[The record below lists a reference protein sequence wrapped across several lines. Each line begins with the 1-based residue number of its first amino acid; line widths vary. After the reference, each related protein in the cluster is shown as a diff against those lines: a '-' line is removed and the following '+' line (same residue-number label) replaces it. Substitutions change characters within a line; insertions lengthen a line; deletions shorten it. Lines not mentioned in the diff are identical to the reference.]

1 MTTTYFDEAAANWDD
16 EPRRVALMKAIGEK
30 IVAEAQPTKDM
41 DVLDY
46 GCGTGL
52 VSLYLLPYVRTV
64 TGADN
69 SPGMLD
75 MLRKKI
81 SEGDVRNMQA
91 VELNLERDAVPQGRF
106 QMVVVSMA
114 MHHILDVDRV
124 LRAFCDLLEPGGL
137 LCLADLDTEPG
148 TFHPAEV
155 ADGVHH
161 HGFDRATLKGQLVE
175 IGFSE
180 GKDATVATFRKPVE
194 SGVEEEFS
202 IFLVTA
208 RR

>member
-1 MTTTYFDEAAANWDD
+1 MSHFDEAAARWDD

-30 IVAEAQPTKDM
+30 IVTEVGPRM
-41 DVLDY
+41 GMNVLDY

-52 VSLYLLPYVRTV
+52 VSLYLLPHVRHV

-75 MLRKKI
+75 VLRKKI
-81 SEGDVRNMQA
+81 AEGGIQNMEA
-91 VELNLERDAVPQGRF
+91 VQLDLERDVVPEGRY

-114 MHHILDVDRV
+114 MHHIGNVQKV
-124 LRAFCDLLEPGGL
+124 LGAFYQLLEPGGR

-155 ADGVHH
+155 AGSVHH
-161 HGFDRATLKGQLVE
+161 HGFDREALKKRLAE
-175 IGFSE
+175 IGFCE
-180 GKDATVATFRKPVE
+180 AKDTTVTTFLKPVE
-194 SGVEEEFS
+194 KGGEEEFS